1 MTKETYIE
9 MMKNLDIIEA
19 ALNNVAKKVGHVS
32 IEVYKRTDEG
42 LQNSK
47 VAA

>member
-32 IEVYKRTDEG
+32 MEDYKD
-42 LQNSK
+42 
-47 VAA
+47 VASVIVQF